1 MIEVQTVP
9 DNYLYSVWPIVE
21 PMLDKAL
28 IVSQND
34 YDIRHLKLYVTSKV
48 QTLLVAVE
56 NNKIVGA
63 ATISLSNFPNHR
75 VATIIAMGGK
85 AIVKP
90 EVFEQVVQWAKAQGA
105 TKIRASAR
113 EAQAR
118 LYRQKAGLDTKMY
131 VIEKLI

>member
-9 DNYLYSVWPIVE
+9 DNYLYSIWPLVE

-28 IVSQND
+28 LVSQND
-34 YDIRHLKLYVTSKV
+34 YDIRHLKLYVTNKA

-56 NNKIVGA
+56 DNKIVGA
-63 ATISLSNFPNHR
+63 ATISLLNYPNYR
-75 VATIIAMGGK
+75 VATIVAMGGR

-105 TKIRASAR
+105 TKIRAAAR

-118 LYRQKAGLDTKMY
+118 LYRQKAGLDTTMY

>member
-9 DNYLYSVWPIVE
+9 DNYLYSIWPLVE

-28 IVSQND
+28 LVSQND
-34 YDIRHLKLYVTSKV
+34 YDIRHLKLYVTSKA
-48 QTLLVAVE
+48 QTLLIAVE

-63 ATISLSNFPNHR
+63 ATLSLLNYPNYR
-75 VATIIAMGGK
+75 VATIVAMGGR

-90 EVFEQVVQWAKAQGA
+90 EVFEQVVRWAKAQGA
-105 TKIRASAR
+105 TKIRATAR

-118 LYRQKAGLDTKMY
+118 LYRQKAGLNTTMY

>member
-9 DNYLYSVWPIVE
+9 DNYLYSIWPLVE

-28 IVSQND
+28 VVSQND
-34 YDIRHLKLYVTSKV
+34 YDINHLKLYVTNKA

-56 NNKIVGA
+56 DNKIVGA
-63 ATISLSNFPNHR
+63 ATLSILNYPNHR
-75 VATIIAMGGK
+75 VATIIAMGGR

-90 EVFEQVVQWAKAQGA
+90 EVFEQVVQWAKSQGA
-105 TKIRASAR
+105 TKIRAAAR

-118 LYRQKAGLDTKMY
+118 LYRQKAKLDTTMY

>member
-9 DNYLYSVWPIVE
+9 DNYLYSIWPIVE

-34 YDIRHLKLYVTSKV
+34 FDIEHLKLYVTTKAY
-48 QTLLVAVE
+48 TLLVAVE
-56 NNKIVGA
+56 NHKIVGA
-63 ATISLSNFPNHR
+63 ATLSLLNYPNHR
-75 VATIIAMGGK
+75 VATIVALGGK

-90 EVFEQVVQWAKAQGA
+90 ELFEQVVQWAKAQGA
-105 TKIRASAR
+105 TKIRATAR

-118 LYRQKAGLDTKMY
+118 LYRQKAGLDTTMY

>member
-1 MIEVQTVP
+1 MIVVQTVP
-9 DNYLYSVWPIVE
+9 DNYLYSVWPLVE

-28 IVSQND
+28 LVSQND
-34 YDIRHLKLYVTSKV
+34 YDIRHLKLYVTSKA

-56 NNKIVGA
+56 DNKIVGA
-63 ATISLSNFPNHR
+63 ATLSLVNYPNYR

-105 TKIRASAR
+105 TKIRAAAR
-113 EAQAR
+113 ESQAR
-118 LYRQKAGLDTKMY
+118 LYRQKAGLDTTMY

>member
-9 DNYLYSVWPIVE
+9 DNYLYSIWPLVE

-28 IVSQND
+28 LVSQND
-34 YDIRHLKLYVTSKV
+34 YDIRHLKLYVTSKA

-56 NNKIVGA
+56 DNKIVGA
-63 ATISLSNFPNHR
+63 ATISLLNYPNYR
-75 VATIIAMGGK
+75 VATIVAMGGR

-105 TKIRASAR
+105 TKIRAAAR
-113 EAQAR
+113 GAQAR
-118 LYRQKAGLDTKMY
+118 LYRQKAGLDTTMY

>member
-9 DNYLYSVWPIVE
+9 DNYLYSIWPIVE

-28 IVSQND
+28 TVSQND
-34 YDIRHLKLYVTSKV
+34 YDIRHLKLYVTSKA

-63 ATISLSNFPNHR
+63 ATLSLLNYPNHR
-75 VATIIAMGGK
+75 VATIVAMGGR

-105 TKIRASAR
+105 TKIRAASR

-118 LYRQKAGLDTKMY
+118 LYRQKAGLDTTMY
-131 VIEKLI
+131 VLEKLI